1 MITVQE
7 GDGKLK
13 AKGGMCY
20 AWRGGGGFDDDDDD
34 DDDNDE

>member
-13 AKGGMCY
+13 VEGGLCY
-20 AWRGGGGFDDDDDD
+20 AWRGVGCFDNDDDD
-34 DDDNDE
+34 EWICL